1 MDDTYDL
8 FVNEVVD
15 RYFKSRTFDLTVGSP
30 DSYLITWKVKPE
42 NIGFDSDNE
51 ITVEVPYINLSIDLD
66 NVVDVKYVQDEGNN
80 IYTFYFKDNTSL
92 SFA

>member
-15 RYFKSRTFDLTVGSP
+15 RYFKSRTFDLTIGSP
-30 DSYLITWKVKPE
+30 DSYLIEWKVKPE
-42 NIGFDSDNE
+42 NIDFGSENE
-51 ITVEVPYINLSIDLD
+51 INIEAPYINLCIDLD
-66 NVVDVKYVQDEGNN
+66 NVIDIKCTQDEGNN
-80 IYTFYFKDNTSL
+80 IYTFYFKDDTSL